1 MSASYFEN
9 WESLLKTTRTQEII
23 STLWW
28 KEDAFVWHILHW
40 NDGVSVSSITIKVLP
55 GEHRESHSSTRK
67 HTHSTSS
74 TSNKPEMRFRTT
86 PREFFFYP
94 VWIIWITLTYTFESR
109 LKHIWITFES
119 SISKNFSSTIW
130 TVTTKLLGLRCFA
143 SRGQIVSTHN
153 WMPVKVRKAKSLLFG
168 HLYWHQIILEW
179 RKRGQVSCVSQNAI
193 LIPYSP
199 FGACVMAAAALPSFS
214 STEAVCGLSSS
225 SDADSTPTPDTCGL
239 VVLLSIKFFQHTLSM
254 Q

>member
-1 MSASYFEN
+1 MERRNHIFVKKTESFDPNKKKDVSNYFEN

-86 PREFFFYP
+86 PREFFFIP
-94 VWIIWITLTYTFESR
+94 FESFESLWLTRLNHVWSTFESR
-109 LKHIWITFES
+109 LNQAFPRIFRVQFE
-119 SISKNFSSTIW
+119 
-130 TVTTKLLGLRCFA
+130 
-143 SRGQIVSTHN
+143 
-153 WMPVKVRKAKSLLFG
+153 P
-168 HLYWHQIILEW
+168 
-179 RKRGQVSCVSQNAI
+179 
-193 LIPYSP
+193 
-199 FGACVMAAAALPSFS
+199 
-214 STEAVCGLSSS
+214 
-225 SDADSTPTPDTCGL
+225 
-239 VVLLSIKFFQHTLSM
+239 
-254 Q
+254 